1 AMCKI
6 HQYVIMCAPIMSQEA
21 AVEAL
26 RSGAETGYEDVRKM
40 VEQYDMRRRIIIDEL
55 NDMGLSCF
63 EPRGAFYVF
72 PSIQSTGL
80 TSEAFCERLLREQMV
95 AVVPGNAFGPSG
107 EGYVRCSYASS
118 ISNINEAMK
127 RIRLFLSHL

>member
-1 AMCKI
+1 
-6 HQYVIMCAPIMSQEA
+6 MSQEA